1 MIDRPPD
8 RKQSIPK
15 LTLPVTLQRNN
26 RNETLKL
33 IRFKNHRDKLI

>member
-1 MIDRPPD
+1 MIACPTD
-8 RKQSIPK
+8 RKQNIPK

-33 IRFKNHRDKLI
+33 IRFINHRDKLI